1 MLIDEY
7 SDFESIVLKIAGK
20 KRNLNTLESNS
31 IQITKNKNLCESI
44 ELSNIVKIYFEPYL
58 AKKFVWFRHLKN

>member
-1 MLIDEY
+1 MKVCISMLIDEY

-58 AKKFVWFRHLKN
+58 AKKFV